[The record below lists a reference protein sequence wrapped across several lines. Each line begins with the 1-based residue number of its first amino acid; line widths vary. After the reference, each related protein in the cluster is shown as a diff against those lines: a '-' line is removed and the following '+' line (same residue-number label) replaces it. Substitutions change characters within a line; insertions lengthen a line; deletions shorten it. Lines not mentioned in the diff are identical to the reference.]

1 MGFSAFGAVGAAV
14 GSLLTNKLFGNKGSS
29 WDSDAA
35 RESMELQK
43 ELYDY
48 KFNRELE
55 AMNSA
60 HQREVTDLRNAGLN
74 PVLSATG
81 GTGLSSPSGAMPD
94 ISSVNSA
101 VVTAKQANKQLMV
114 NALSN
119 LADIAVRKEANRIN
133 NKSAEAA
140 LLDAQANL
148 QNANTNSINTAS
160 QVQQR
165 AIQNSKMTTEQKK
178 MLYEMNLINSN
189 IALNSAYSQ
198 KASTDAY
205 VQRSLLP
212 STISKN
218 YSSGGT
224 TGWINRNLNEA
235 EDWLNARWNSAK
247 DYLFG
252 KSK

>member
-1 MGFSAFGAVGAAV
+1 MGFSAFGAVGAIA
-14 GSLLTNKLFGNKGSS
+14 GSLIGNKLFGSS
-29 WDSDAA
+29 GDSGPSLA
-35 RESMELQK
+35 ETIKYQK

-60 HQREVTDLRNAGLN
+60 HQREVADMRAAGLN

-101 VVTAKQANKQLMV
+101 SVAAKQANKQLMV
-114 NALSN
+114 NSLMN
-119 LADIAVRKEANRIN
+119 MADIAVRKEANRIN

-148 QNANTNSINTAS
+148 QNASTNSINTAS
-160 QVQQR
+160 LVQQR
-165 AIQNSKMTTEQKK
+165 AVQNSKMTAEQQKINSE
-178 MLYEMNLINSN
+178 LNLINSN
-189 IALNSAYSQ
+189 IALYSAYAH
-198 KASTDAY
+198 KAQTDAY
-205 VQRSLLP
+205 VSRSLLP
-212 STISKN
+212 SNISKN
-218 YSSGGT
+218 YSSGGWPAIPNKIFQQ
-224 TGWINRNLNEA
+224 GFDQMNYYF
-235 EDWLNARWNSAK
+235 NSAK

-252 KSK
+252 KFK